1 VVTTVVKTIGT
12 GGDYAT
18 IQAWIDA
25 APFGNLVSA
34 DKVWQGQLLAEV
46 FDTGASQAMICPE
59 ITMDATRYAELTC
72 APGAFPDSMRY
83 RTDTGKAAIQSSA
96 PASATLQFTGANRLY
111 FRLTGIQVKNTVGA
125 AVAGVAR
132 HVFSRCIFEGGS
144 GAAVVSLGQF
154 STSNNCLFIG
164 RTSGSTQGV
173 VTAPSN
179 ATVLNNC
186 TLIALGVQTPA
197 VAQSLGTVTM
207 ENCAAF
213 NVNNA
218 VFGGAT
224 LTATTCLTDLGSPPT
239 GFTTTA
245 FSTSSGAMFQNV
257 TDGTHSFEFRNGSSL
272 QDAGTTD
279 TTNAATDI
287 FGTARPT
294 GSAYDVGAW
303 ERTTPVGRFGDFDPG
318 LRVDGWW

>member
-83 RTDTGKAAIQSSA
+83 RSDTGKAAIQSSTGA
-96 PASATLQFTGANRLY
+96 AATLEFAGANRLY
-111 FRLTGIQVKNTVGA
+111 FRLTGIQVKNTAGI
-125 AVAGVAR
+125 AVRGQAF
-132 HVFSRCIFEGGS
+132 HVFTRCIFEGGS
-144 GAAVVSLGQF
+144 GGAAVLLGQA

-164 RTSGSTQGV
+164 RTSSAQGI

-179 ATVLNNC
+179 TTTLNNC
-186 TLIALGVQTPA
+186 TLIALGAATPA
-197 VAQSLGTVTM
+197 IAQSIGAVTM
-207 ENCAAF
+207 KNCAVF
-213 NVNNA
+213 NASSIVSA
-218 VFGGAT
+218 AT

-239 GFTTTA
+239 GFTTTT
-245 FSTSSGAMFQNV
+245 FSTSAGAMFQNI
-257 TDGTHSFEFRNGSSL
+257 TDGTASFEFRNGSSL